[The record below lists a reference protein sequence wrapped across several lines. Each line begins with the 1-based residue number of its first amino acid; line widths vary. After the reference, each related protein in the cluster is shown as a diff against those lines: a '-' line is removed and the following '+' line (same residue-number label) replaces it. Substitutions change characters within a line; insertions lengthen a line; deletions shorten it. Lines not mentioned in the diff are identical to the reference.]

1 MYPTQNQQIQVAST
15 FWCARWWSNYDLN
28 KSIEV
33 DKKTGKGVGGSRP
46 NTLLPTLK
54 KIN

>member
-1 MYPTQNQQIQVAST
+1 MYSTQNQQIEVAST
-15 FWCARWWSNYDLN
+15 FGCARWWSNYDLN

-33 DKKTGKGVGGSRP
+33 YKKTGKGVGCSRP
-46 NTLLPTLK
+46 NTLLPPLK